1 MSKQPKRVGRP
12 ILDLIGPHVVDLAD
26 AAFVNRDAPIA
37 YDATVIPAW
46 SPVGI
51 EEGLKA
57 SECLY
62 HGEDHI
68 EGR

>member
-1 MSKQPKRVGRP
+1 LVGP

-51 EEGLKA
+51 E
-57 SECLY
+57 
-62 HGEDHI
+62 
-68 EGR
+68 GRRARDYYGARSKYGVAWRIFTL